1 MTVMGSSARICPICN
16 KPGSKE
22 RKWTR
27 KKSGKR
33 YDYEVFHHES
43 TVHWVR
49 IGANSPGRVEKDDT
63 RKKLI
68 GLLNTTGFRRAIFT
82 IKDIAAEFEKG
93 GLTTDDERLR
103 RSLSKLVESGLLLI
117 IRRNRKVYFI
127 NSTIRE
133 RLEYIMKRV
142 DITLEDSADE
152 GTFERHYFRTS
163 ILNDSEFPLH
173 YIQFRAT
180 GDNVRD
186 RGKLSFNSYD
196 LSRKEKAV
204 IYFLEDNPQLKRIL
218 IELREPILPNV
229 ERTMSIEYFWPE
241 IGPSY
246 MFTSPTPTDFFRF
259 SLVSRGDFEMTVTRT
274 NSGRTVV
281 EDLSSRVISTTK
293 KDNLNVET
301 FEMVNLPA
309 FAVLKFKW
317 KRHEKT

>member
-1 MTVMGSSARICPICN
+1 MGSPARICPICN

-49 IGANSPGRVEKDDT
+49 IGSSSPGRVEKDDT

-68 GLLNTTGFRRAIFT
+68 ELLSTTKFRRAIFT
-82 IKDIAAEFEKG
+82 IKDIVAEFEEG

-103 RSLSKLVESGLLLI
+103 RTLSKLVESGLLLI
-117 IRRNRKVYFI
+117 LRRNRKVYFI
-127 NSTIRE
+127 NSTPRE
-133 RLEYIMKRV
+133 RLEYIMKNV
-142 DITLEDSADE
+142 DITLEDSSDE
-152 GTFERHYFRTS
+152 GTFERHYYRTL

-180 GDNVRD
+180 GDNIRD
-186 RGKLSFNSYD
+186 RNDLSFNSYD
-196 LSRKEKAV
+196 MTRKEKAV
-204 IYFLEDNPQLKRIL
+204 IHFLEDDPQLKRIL
-218 IELREPILPNV
+218 IELKEPMLSNV
-229 ERTMSIEYFWPE
+229 ERTLSIEYFWPE

-246 MFTSPTPTDFFRF
+246 MFTSPTQTDFFRF
-259 SLVSRGDFEMTVTRT
+259 SLVSRSDVEMTVTRT
-274 NSGRTVV
+274 NSDRTVV

-293 KDNLNVET
+293 KDKLNVKK
-301 FEMVNLPA
+301 FEMVSLPA
-309 FAVLKFKW
+309 FAVLKFNW
-317 KRHEKT
+317 KRHEET